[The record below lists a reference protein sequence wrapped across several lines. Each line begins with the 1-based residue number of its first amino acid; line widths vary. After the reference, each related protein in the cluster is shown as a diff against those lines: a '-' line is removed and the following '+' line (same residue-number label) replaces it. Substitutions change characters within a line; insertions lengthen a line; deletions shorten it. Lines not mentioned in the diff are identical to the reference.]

1 MAMKLSKREAEE
13 FFKEHPTPQT
23 QYSRE
28 AGPTRED
35 YDNRPKEQPAHEQP
49 SRQAPSRPQPA
60 RHADLSFAGVGQR
73 IQQGAAVLRKIPA
86 PSWIDTGKPNALKH
100 GGSAPSWLNAGIGVG
115 TPAWLNTSPAP
126 APRKRRHSRPRQQQ
140 QPRDNRPAWIRW

>member
-1 MAMKLSKREAEE
+1 MAMKLSKKEAEE
-13 FFKEHPTPQT
+13 FFRQNPTPQT

-86 PSWIDTGKPNALKH
+86 PSWISSGVPGVSC
-100 GGSAPSWLNAGIGVG
+100 GGSAPSWLNSGIGVG
-115 TPAWLNTSPAP
+115 TPVWLNTSPA

-140 QPRDNRPAWIRW
+140 QPRSNKPAWIQW